1 MGRSDP
7 PGARAPVEVEGGVG
21 EATGADVAI
30 GVAEATGVAD
40 TDAVGEATGAAA
52 TTCLA
57 VAELPGAKPAEVTAV
72 VVAV

>member
-1 MGRSDP
+1 MGTSDP

-30 GVAEATGVAD
+30 GVAEATGVAEA
-40 TDAVGEATGAAA
+40 DAIGEATGAAA
-52 TTCLA
+52 MTWVA